1 MQKTES
7 KQTITIVD
15 EHDKQIGKT
24 YPKRANGLIKNKR
37 ARYIDENKIMLIACP
52 SDEYIMEENKM
63 NNNEL
68 NNNKLNN
75 NKLDIQYIIDKID
88 AILANNNEILN
99 VIKDFDEQDVF
110 ENVHHPIQKI
120 INTNNELIGLLKE
133 LIKPYTVN
141 ETENKKYVL
150 EVLSDALQ
158 TAVQNDAQPEVVRE
172 IIESIKKFE
181 L

>member
-52 SDEYIMEENKM
+52 SNEYIMEENKM

-68 NNNKLNN
+68 NNNKLD
-75 NKLDIQYIIDKID
+75 LQYIIDKID

>member
-52 SDEYIMEENKM
+52 SNEYIMEENKM

-68 NNNKLNN
+68 NNNKLD
-75 NKLDIQYIIDKID
+75 LQYIIDKID

-120 INTNNELIGLLKE
+120 INTNNELIGLLKD

-141 ETENKKYVL
+141 ETENIKYVL

>member
-52 SDEYIMEENKM
+52 SNEYIMEENKM

-68 NNNKLNN
+68 NNNKLD
-75 NKLDIQYIIDKID
+75 LQYIIDKID

-141 ETENKKYVL
+141 ETENIKYVL

>member
-68 NNNKLNN
+68 NNNKLD
-75 NKLDIQYIIDKID
+75 LQYIIDKID

>member
-37 ARYIDENKIMLIACP
+37 ARYIDESKIMLIACP

-68 NNNKLNN
+68 NNNKLD
-75 NKLDIQYIIDKID
+75 LQYIIDKID

>member
-37 ARYIDENKIMLIACP
+37 ARYIDESKIMLIACP
-52 SDEYIMEENKM
+52 SNEYIMEENKM

-68 NNNKLNN
+68 NNNKLD
-75 NKLDIQYIIDKID
+75 LQYIIDKID

-120 INTNNELIGLLKE
+120 INTNNELIVLLKE

>member
-68 NNNKLNN
+68 NNNKLD
-75 NKLDIQYIIDKID
+75 LQYIIDKID

-120 INTNNELIGLLKE
+120 INTNNELIVLLKE

-158 TAVQNDAQPEVVRE
+158 TALQTDTHPDVVKE
-172 IIESIKKFE
+172 ILESIKKFE